1 MNRIITTLI
10 TLLLIQLLVVNK
22 TYSSETKVKDCFEK
36 LNRATFALNMGLDK
50 VIFKPI
56 SKGYRKL
63 PSPIRTGTGNA
74 LSNLSNLITIPNNIL
89 QGDFGSAAN
98 NSARLLIN
106 TTIGIAGIFDPANS
120 LGFEKREKEDFGQ
133 SLGVMGVGEGC
144 YLVLPVLG
152 PSTVRDTLGSL
163 IAMNGGDVWH
173 NITVRDDEEYV
184 KEFKESDYWV
194 SRVTSG
200 VDFRAKNL
208 EAFDAMEKNSVD
220 LYATVRSL
228 YLQDRKK
235 KINNS
240 GGKTEAMDD
249 GDWDTL
255 ESINFRYE
263 VFKRN
268 FFSIIIG
275 LILTNTSWAK
285 CFRFY

>member
-1 MNRIITTLI
+1 MNRILTTLSVI
-10 TLLLIQLLVVNK
+10 LLIQFLVVKK
-22 TYSSETKVKDCFEK
+22 TYSNEVEVKDCFEK
-36 LNRATFALNMGLDK
+36 LNRVTFALNMGLDK
-50 VIFKPI
+50 IIFKPV

-63 PSPIRTGTGNA
+63 PSPIRTGTSNA
-74 LSNLSNLITIPNNIL
+74 LSNLSNLITIPNNVL

-98 NSARLLIN
+98 NSARLIIN
-106 TTIGIAGIFDPANS
+106 TTLGIAGIFDPADS

-133 SLGVMGVGEGC
+133 TLGVMGVGEGC

-152 PSTVRDTLGSL
+152 PSTVRDTVGSL
-163 IAMNGGDVWH
+163 ISMNGGDAWH
-173 NITVRDDEEYV
+173 NITVRNDTQY
-184 KEFKESDYWV
+184 FKESDYWA
-194 SRVTSG
+194 SKAMSG

-240 GGKTEAMDD
+240 SGKTEAMDD

-255 ESINFRYE
+255 ENQ
-263 VFKRN
+263 
-268 FFSIIIG
+268 
-275 LILTNTSWAK
+275 
-285 CFRFY
+285 